1 MKVNVIM
8 NPSSF
13 AVQTQKLL
21 KPDDEEV
28 VHFSKMQVRKLGRD
42 TVQRIFDENLFGSR
56 DPAPKGTLRGIDVLE
71 FGNVI
76 QKMARAVRIVADT
89 RGRLPDFCDPQTWF
103 EKLVISKF
111 FAPIPMPSPA
121 DKLGLADY
129 RGGSQDTKID
139 VFPVIWS
146 GQEVITKDLLDSL
159 SLPDG
164 RYYAKSNCGSGTN
177 FAFSIPVRSE
187 ELADLEKNSAK
198 WLTFKHGERAAE
210 WWYQLIRPQNFIER
224 DMSEPGTSLTDWK
237 FHTGGGRVLAVQIDK
252 DRHQG
257 HCQLMYDRDFNYT
270 DRALF
275 FKKGVP
281 DEKPAFYEEMVEIAE
296 DIGREFEFARVDLYR
311 VRGQT
316 VLGEVTLAPI
326 GAQRMP
332 ISKELDEMMGAA
344 WQSDFFASRAC
355 GHQPVSNTSVLRP
368 GPKLVTS

>member
-1 MKVNVIM
+1 M
-8 NPSSF
+8 NGIPLDMR
-13 AVQTQKLL
+13 AQTSL
-21 KPDDEEV
+21 KQGDEDT
-28 VHFSKMQVRKLGRD
+28 VHFSKPLVRRLSRD
-42 TVQRIFDENLFGSR
+42 TIKRIFDENLFGSR

-71 FGNVI
+71 IGIVI

-89 RGRLPDFCDPQTWF
+89 RGLLPDFCDPQTWF

-121 DKLGLADY
+121 DKLGLAEY
-129 RGGSQDTKID
+129 LGASPDTEID

-146 GQEVITKDLLDSL
+146 GQQAITKDLLDAL
-159 SLPDG
+159 SLPEG

-177 FAFSIPVRSE
+177 FAFSIPTHTE
-187 ELADLEKNSAK
+187 ELATLERYSTK
-198 WLTFKHGERAAE
+198 WLTLTHGARAAE

-257 HCQLMYDRDFNYT
+257 HCQLIYDRDFNYT

-275 FKKGVP
+275 FKKGIP
-281 DEKPAFYEEMVEIAE
+281 DEKPAFFEEMVEIAE
-296 DIGREFEFARVDLYR
+296 DIGREFEFARVDMYR
-311 VRGQT
+311 VRGKT

-332 ISKELDEMMGAA
+332 ISKELDQMMGAA
-344 WQSDFFASRAC
+344 WQSDFFSSSTPA
-355 GHQPVSNTSVLRP
+355 QKP
-368 GPKLVTS
+368 GP